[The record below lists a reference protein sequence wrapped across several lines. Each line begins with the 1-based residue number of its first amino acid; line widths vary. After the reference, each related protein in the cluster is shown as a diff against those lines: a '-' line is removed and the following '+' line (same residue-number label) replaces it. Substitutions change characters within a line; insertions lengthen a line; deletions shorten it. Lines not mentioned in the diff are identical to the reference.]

1 MPFSVFLFF
10 LDIGLIL
17 PYFVN
22 KYSHN
27 EDKMSME
34 KLHTEIRQEQIAQA
48 ALSLVSIDGLKKLSV
63 ANLARRVG
71 IVPSGLY
78 RHFHNKDGILDS
90 VLDLIQEMLQANV
103 RSACQE
109 TSDPLEQLRRLLNY
123 HIRMIRDNQGIPR
136 VIFSLD
142 VYSGHP
148 EREAKVYGAIK
159 EYLNQ
164 VKGIIHH
171 GQKKGQVRRDLD
183 PETVSLMFLGMI
195 QPAAILWHLSHG
207 DFDVTKH
214 GEKAWKIFSQA
225 IQSR

>member
-1 MPFSVFLFF
+1 VLY
-10 LDIGLIL
+10 I
-17 PYFVN
+17 VN
-22 KYSHN
+22 RHSHN
-27 EDKMSME
+27 EDKISTE

-48 ALSLVSIDGLKKLSV
+48 ALSLVSIDGVKKLSV

-90 VLDLIQEMLQANV
+90 VLDLIQKMLQANV

-123 HIRMIRDNQGIPR
+123 HILMIRDNQGIPR
-136 VIFSLD
+136 IIFSQD

-159 EYLNQ
+159 GYLDQ
-164 VKGIIHH
+164 VENIIRHA
-171 GQKKGQVRRDLD
+171 QKKGQVRTDLG
-183 PETVSLMFLGMI
+183 PEPVSLMFLGMI
-195 QPAAILWHLSHG
+195 QPAAVLWHLSHG
-207 DFDVTKH
+207 AFDVTKH
-214 GEKAWKIFSQA
+214 AEKAWMIFSQG
-225 IQSR
+225 IQRR